1 MKSRTSTEILGTL
14 ANTVFRHGQA
24 RRTNVPFHH
33 GEPVKEAQAELC
45 TAMLELV
52 GEDETLQE
60 QSEYDKVD
68 IPHPETDKY
77 PGLHFV
83 RQATRNAYRRELR
96 TAIKNYFNQ
105 EDKKEL

>member
-1 MKSRTSTEILGTL
+1 MKSKTSTEILGTL

-52 GEDETLQE
+52 GEQWPLDDDLPDQ
-60 QSEYDKVD
+60 QK
-68 IPHPETDKY
+68 HN
-77 PGLHFV
+77 
-83 RQATRNAYRRELR
+83 RQVLNGQIYELR